1 MLPPVPSDSVRI
13 LAVAELYPWPTVDG
27 YRQRLD
33 HMLRGLAQ
41 AGSVELFCLAEP
53 HDVSDTP
60 EVDVVDRVVTAAK
73 VERSASE
80 WMGDWIRG
88 DHPRRMLGIDWTE
101 AHREL
106 GAWGPEVDLIWY
118 SHIDS
123 WAATSDLFPGVPSIV
138 DFDNLENLLLRL
150 RRRSG
155 PHLQGADSPTAMAR
169 GIGRWGTSRA
179 FDLVDERRWTRIQQR
194 CSESVDKVVV
204 CSTLDIERSGLA
216 NAVAVPNGSS
226 EVPGA
231 DSDRRPLR
239 GGVPTML
246 FVGALDYE
254 PNTDAVLWFIDEVL
268 PRVRSRIPEARLRV
282 VGRGA
287 DALGLSA
294 IPPGV
299 EMVGEVAD
307 LQPELEAA
315 DVSVV
320 PIRLGAG
327 TRLKVIEAMANHIP
341 IVTTAVGCEGIA
353 LSDGVHALIADDPRS
368 FADRCLGVLM
378 SGEHRQKL
386 ADQAAELFM
395 TSYRWSSVE
404 AKVAELAREVAGGQ
418 GSA

>member
-1 MLPPVPSDSVRI
+1 MRI

-33 HMLRGLAQ
+33 HMLRGLSA
-41 AGSVELFCLAEP
+41 AGSVELFCLADP
-53 HDVSDTP
+53 HDLPDPP
-60 EVDVVDRVVTAAK
+60 EVAVVDRVVTAPK
-73 VERSASE
+73 VDRSASD

-88 DHPRRMLGIDWTE
+88 DHPRRMLAFDWTE

-106 GAWGPEVDLIWY
+106 GAWGPEVDLLWY

-155 PHLQGADSPTAMAR
+155 PHLQRADSPTATAR
-169 GIGRWGTSRA
+169 TLGRWGASRA
-179 FDLVDERRWTRIQQR
+179 FDLVDERRWTRMQQR
-194 CSESVDKVVV
+194 CSDAVDRVVV
-204 CSTLDIERSGLA
+204 CSTLDIDRSGLT

-231 DSDRRPLR
+231 DANRHPLR

-268 PRVRSRIPEARLRV
+268 PQVRSRLPEARLRV

-287 DALGLSA
+287 DALGLSR

-299 EMVGEVAD
+299 EILGEVAD

-315 DVSVV
+315 DVSIV

-341 IVTTAVGCEGIA
+341 IVTTPVGCEGIA
-353 LSDGVHALIADDPRS
+353 LSDGVHALIESDPRN
-368 FADRCLGVLM
+368 FADACLSVLM
-378 SGEHRQKL
+378 SGDLRQTL
-386 ADQAAELFM
+386 ADQSAELFK
-395 TSYRWSSVE
+395 TSYRWNSVE
-404 AKVAELAREVAGGQ
+404 AEVADLAREVVGGI
-418 GSA
+418 G

>member
-1 MLPPVPSDSVRI
+1 MRI
-13 LAVAELYPWPTVDG
+13 LAVAELYPWPAVDG

-33 HMLRGLAQ
+33 HMLRGLTG
-41 AGSVELFCLAEP
+41 AGSVDLFCLAGP
-53 HDVSDTP
+53 HDVTDAP
-60 EVDVVDRVVTAAK
+60 EAAVVDRLVTAAR
-73 VERSASE
+73 VERSASD

-88 DHPRRMLGIDWTE
+88 DQPRRMLGIDWTE
-101 AHREL
+101 ARREL
-106 GAWGPEVDLIWY
+106 GAWGPEVDLVWY
-118 SHIDS
+118 SLVDT

-138 DFDNLENLLLRL
+138 DFDNLDNLLLRL

-155 PHLQGADSPTAMAR
+155 PHLQGAGSLAAMAR

-179 FDLVDERRWTRIQQR
+179 FDLVDERRWTRLQQR
-194 CSESVDKVVV
+194 CSEAVDAVVV
-204 CSTLDIERSGLA
+204 CSNLDIERSGLA

-226 EVPGA
+226 EVPSA
-231 DSDRRPLR
+231 DADRWSLR
-239 GGVPTML
+239 DGVPTML

-268 PRVRSRIPEARLRV
+268 PLVRSRIPEARLRV
-282 VGRGA
+282 VGRGT

-299 EMVGEVAD
+299 EIVGEVVD

-341 IVTTAVGCEGIA
+341 IVTTPVGCEGIA
-353 LSDGVHALIADDPRS
+353 LSDGVHALIADDPRN
-368 FADRCLGVLM
+368 FADSCLRVLM
-378 SGEHRQKL
+378 SGELRQTL

-404 AKVAELAREVAGGQ
+404 AKVAELAREVAAD
-418 GSA
+418 SL